1 MARTSSGNYNAL
13 AWVQDEVQQSLA
25 DALQALTT
33 FIDAPDNDSAIEQCI
48 THIYQ
53 VSGTMEMLNLD
64 GAQMLAEEMLSSA
77 ILVRDEKNKDHTKI
91 QDSILKGLLILP
103 NYLRLLSD
111 ELEDHPLH
119 LIAILNEL
127 RNSRGDDE
135 FETGDLFS
143 PNLAVALPD
152 HIVPDP
158 NKSLPKLS
166 IPITKLTHAFQY
178 SLLRWFKEDDDL
190 SLKRI
195 GNIARYLRLSCIQER
210 SITLWWAA
218 EGVVE
223 SLLDKGLPATPQI
236 KLMVGKLNTAIK
248 LFTIEGEQE
257 FIALFPS
264 DLTQD
269 FLLQIA
275 RARSSGKHILTL
287 KEAFNLQLFDPEQ
300 SQRIYNLTDS
310 ALPDVHSELVNQ
322 TQEIK
327 EEINRFHEQS
337 QTAESITTIVDQL
350 NNMAGTFELLTDHST
365 SELLHNQARQLDELI
380 SQQQLPDD
388 DHLMSLADILLKV
401 EYQLQSGTK
410 IEDQQTIEAN
420 QLQQT
425 VLKEC
430 LTELILIKESFAALA
445 DEAEDI
451 SKPVAEIS
459 SQLDLIAGSLT
470 LLNLN
475 DAAVLLENT
484 AKQLS
489 QMVVDNKQLS
499 SENLGLFAEIIA
511 SADLYMEGIQ
521 QGGSQQAELLERAQ
535 NILDQFNSV
544 ATATIPSEPDFGE
557 LDTPDFPLEIE
568 ETGVARYIKT
578 LLEEEMLPTTP
589 DEESGVSRYI
599 KLLEQESVSVETGVA
614 RYLREQ
620 ENLSE
625 IAIEEESSADNNEI
639 DVELAEV
646 FVEEAE
652 DILAQ
657 LTSTIPRWKI
667 EQDNESL
674 ADIRRHFHTLKG
686 SGRMAGANVIGEL
699 SWATEH
705 LLNQVLEGLR
715 PLSPQIVELV
725 DNSFQ
730 LMPDLVSRYSAR
742 EMESTDASNHI
753 IERANYLLTEKTEEE
768 LSEEDELQQIF
779 FSEATQ
785 HIATFNHAFQD
796 IELPFDLHKD
806 LLRAAHSLK
815 GCANIAQIT
824 SVATVATKLDHTLR
838 TLHEQN
844 LSLDEQ
850 QFSLL
855 SSVINGLDR
864 TIATLDEAQPQ
875 DVPNEATLLEHL
887 EQMLAATNSDSGGNE
902 TEKQID
908 PEFLAVYLEETDE
921 LLNAYSDQLQQLQ
934 QEPDNTD
941 YQNAIHQ
948 TLDSLTENAQHAEL
962 NNLTVIYQLLNK
974 LTSKVSD
981 SNDTVSTLLE
991 LGYEEVS
998 NQIEGLMQGQP
1009 ANSIDTYIQEVE
1021 AVLSLEPEPEPEPEP
1036 IQDDSPPQESEA
1048 EIELFTIPTEE
1059 PELLEAFTEECA
1071 ELLESSGN
1079 AIKIWQQDENDQE
1092 AVMQLQRDLHTL
1104 KGGSRLTGIIP
1115 IADLTHQT
1123 ESLTFL
1129 AIDNK
1134 CETDDRFFNLLL
1146 RCQDRLAEMQEQL
1159 ENRTEFAFAH
1169 DLVTEIAQFSNQ
1181 PVPIQTRQ
1189 VKPSNQI
1196 LDQQLANKSETHVQ
1210 HEQIRVRAD
1219 LLDFISN
1226 FAGEVNISRDR
1237 VSQQNT
1243 AIQLQLTEM
1252 DSTVDRL
1259 QEQLRKLEI
1268 ETETQILF
1276 RYEDEQ
1282 SKQDSEFD
1290 PLELDRF
1297 SMIQQLSR
1305 SLTESVSDIHEITQ
1319 SLDTLVRDSDA
1330 ILLQQSRLSTDLQQG
1345 LMNTRLLPFDGLI
1358 PRFERIIRQ
1367 VNAELGK
1374 KSQLLVHGANYELDR
1389 TILDRVVAPIEH
1401 IIRNAVAH
1409 GIELPKERVR
1419 SGKDET
1425 GQITISILR
1434 EGSEVLITLM
1444 DDGLGID
1451 VEKVRKKALEQG
1463 LINPDHMPS
1472 DEDLIQLILTSGF
1485 STSDD
1490 VSQISGRGVGMDVVS
1505 SEIRAL
1511 KGRLSIQSTAG
1522 HGTTFNIRLPL
1533 TLSIMQSL
1541 LVGCGDQEYA
1551 IPLVA
1556 VHAGDRISVQA
1567 IEALLESEE
1576 KPQYEF
1582 NGEYYE
1588 FISLASLLKQPLVLP
1603 DDPKL
1608 QLPVLLF
1615 RYGDMHIALLVDVIN
1630 SNREIVLKPVGE
1642 QLAHIDAIT
1651 GATILGDGEVVF
1663 ILDIPTLVDTFNEK
1677 DSVKEDSEVEL
1688 LVIESGQPE
1697 NREDRTL
1704 IALVV
1709 DDSITMRKASGNLL
1723 KRHGFDVITARD
1735 GIDAVAQ
1742 LNEQV
1747 PDIILLDIEMP
1758 RMDGFEFATL
1768 VRNIDQYK
1776 SLPIIMI
1783 TSRTGDKHRERAMG
1797 IGVNAYL
1804 GKPYQEIE
1812 LMETIQAL
1820 LEQ

>member
-33 FIDAPDNDSAIEQCI
+33 FIDTPDNDSAIEQCI

-53 VSGTMEMLNLD
+53 VSGTMEMLNLH
-64 GAQMLAEEMLSSA
+64 GAHLLAEEMLSSA
-77 ILVRDEKNKDHTKI
+77 ITVRDEKNKDHSRV

-103 NYLRLLSD
+103 NYLKLLD
-111 ELEDHPLH
+111 NELQDHPLQ
-119 LIAILNEL
+119 LITTLNEL
-127 RNSRGDDE
+127 RSARGDDE
-135 FETGDLFS
+135 FETSELFS
-143 PNLAVALPD
+143 PNLAVALPE
-152 HIVPDP
+152 HIVPNP
-158 NKSLPKLS
+158 SKSLPKLS
-166 IPITKLTHAFQY
+166 ISSTRLSHAFQY
-178 SLLRWFKEDDDL
+178 SLLSWFKDDDIL
-190 SLKRI
+190 SLQRI
-195 GNIARYLRLSCIQER
+195 ANIARYLRLSCIQER

-218 EGVVE
+218 EGVIE
-223 SLLDKGLPATPQI
+223 ALLDKGLPATPQI
-236 KLMVGKLNTAIK
+236 KLMVGKLNTPIK

-269 FLLQIA
+269 FLLEV
-275 RARSSGKHILTL
+275 ARSMSTGKHIVTL
-287 KEAFNLQLFDPEQ
+287 KETFDLQFFDPQQ
-300 SQRIYNLTDS
+300 SQKIYNLTDH
-310 ALPDVHSELVNQ
+310 ALPDVHAELVSQ
-322 TQEIK
+322 IQEIK
-327 EEINRFHEQS
+327 EEINRFHEQN
-337 QTAESITTIVDQL
+337 QTPESIATITKQL
-350 NNMAGTFELLTDHST
+350 NNMAGTFELLTDRST
-365 SELLHNQARQLDELI
+365 SELLREQARQLDEII

-388 DHLMSLADILLKV
+388 DNLMSLADTLLKV
-401 EYQLQSGTK
+401 EYQLQSGQK
-410 IEDQQTIEAN
+410 IEDQQTIEEN
-420 QLQQT
+420 QLHQT

-430 LTELILIKESFAALA
+430 LSELILIKESFASLA
-445 DEAEDI
+445 NETNI
-451 SKPVAEIS
+451 SEPVSEIS
-459 SQLDLIAGSLT
+459 SQLELIAGSLT
-470 LLNLN
+470 ILNLN
-475 DAAVLLENT
+475 DAATLLEDT
-484 AKQLS
+484 AQQLT
-489 QMVVDNKQLS
+489 QMIASNEKLS
-499 SENLGLFAEIIA
+499 TENIDSFAEIIA
-511 SADLYMEGIQ
+511 SADLYMEGIK
-521 QGGSQQAELLERAQ
+521 QGGSQQATLLENARK
-535 NILDQFNSV
+535 ILNQFNSTDDTLD
-544 ATATIPSEPDFGE
+544 TALLEPVFEE
-557 LDTPDFPLEIE
+557 LDAPELSIE
-568 ETGVARYIKT
+568 TAETGVTRYLRSLDNKAT
-578 LLEEEMLPTTP
+578 LASNV
-589 DEESGVSRYI
+589 ESGVSRYI
-599 KLLEQESVSVETGVA
+599 KLLEQESTQVETGVA
-614 RYLREQ
+614 RYLREHTSQQ
-620 ENLSE
+620 ETNIESKSSILS
-625 IAIEEESSADNNEI
+625 SDDI
-639 DVELAEV
+639 DSELAEV

-657 LTSTIPRWKI
+657 LANTVPQWKTNQDI
-667 EQDNESL
+667 ETL
-674 ADIRRHFHTLKG
+674 TDIRRHFHTLKG
-686 SGRMAGANVIGEL
+686 SGRMASADVIGEL
-699 SWATEH
+699 SWAIEH
-705 LLNQVLEGLR
+705 LLNQVLEGFQ
-715 PLSPQIVELV
+715 PLSPAVVELV

-730 LMPDLVSRYSAR
+730 LMPELIARYSAK
-742 EMESTDASNHI
+742 ELEETDASKLI
-753 IERANYLLTEKTEEE
+753 IEKATRLLTEEKTQEER
-768 LSEEDELQQIF
+768 SEEDELQQIF

-785 HIATFNHAFQD
+785 HIATFNNAFQD
-796 IELPFDLHKD
+796 TELPFKLNKD

-815 GCANIAQIT
+815 GCANIAQVT
-824 SVATVATKLDHTLR
+824 SVAAVATKLDQTLR
-838 TLHEQN
+838 TLHEENQ
-844 LSLDEQ
+844 LLDEQ
-850 QFSLL
+850 QFALL
-855 SSVINGLDR
+855 SSTVDGLDR
-864 TIATLDEAQPQ
+864 TIAALGEGQAKDIADESVLLD
-875 DVPNEATLLEHL
+875 NL
-887 EQMLAATNSDSGGNE
+887 EQLLNSVETNNNA

-921 LLNAYSDQLQQLQ
+921 LLDVYSEQLQQLQ
-934 QEPDNTD
+934 KHPNNTD

-948 TLDSLTENAQHAEL
+948 TLDSLIENAQHAKL
-962 NNLTVIYQLLNK
+962 NNLTALYKILNK

-981 SNDTVSTLLE
+981 NNDAVSTLLE
-991 LGYEEVS
+991 LGYEEVN
-998 NQIEGLMQGQP
+998 NQIEGLMQGQV
-1009 ANSIDTYIQEVE
+1009 ANSIDSYIQEVE
-1021 AVLSLEPEPEPEPEP
+1021 VALSSEPEPEP
-1036 IQDDSPPQESEA
+1036 IQDESPPQIVEA
-1048 EIELFTIPTEE
+1048 EIELFTIPVEE

-1134 CETDDRFFNLLL
+1134 CDTDDRFFNLLL

-1159 ENRTEFAFAH
+1159 ENRTDFTFAH

-1189 VKPSNQI
+1189 VKPSTQI
-1196 LDQQLANKSETHVQ
+1196 LNKQTDDKSDTPVQ

-1243 AIQLQLTEM
+1243 AIQLQLSEM
-1252 DSTVDRL
+1252 DATVERL

-1276 RYEDEQ
+1276 RYEDEK

-1305 SLTESVSDIHEITQ
+1305 SLTESVSDINEITL
-1319 SLDTLVRDSDA
+1319 SLDELVRDSDA

-1367 VNAELGK
+1367 VNSELGK
-1374 KSQLLVHGANYELDR
+1374 KSQLLVHGANHELDR
-1389 TILDRVVAPIEH
+1389 TILDRIVAPIEH
-1401 IIRNAVAH
+1401 IIRNAIAH

-1434 EGSEVLITLM
+1434 EGSEVLITLA

-1451 VEKVRKKALEQG
+1451 VEKVRKKALAQG

-1522 HGTTFNIRLPL
+1522 QGTTFNIRLPL

-1567 IEALLESEE
+1567 IEALLDNEE

-1582 NGEYYE
+1582 NGEYYD
-1588 FISLASLLKQPLVLP
+1588 FISLAHLLKQPLALP

-1608 QLPVLLF
+1608 QLPILLF

-1663 ILDIPTLVDTFNEK
+1663 ILDIPTLVDTM
-1677 DSVKEDSEVEL
+1677 DGKESLEQESKVELHAIEVEQ
-1688 LVIESGQPE
+1688 SDSKK
-1697 NREDRTL
+1697 DRTP
-1704 IALVV
+1704 IAMVV

-1768 VRNIDQYK
+1768 VRNIEQYK

-1783 TSRTGDKHRERAMG
+1783 TSRTGDKHRERAMN